1 MILFAPARKESAF
14 CYDGPG
20 ERPSSTSLDRF
31 HGRQV
36 FVREIQELTGVRV
49 RDLRNLVAVLPNSFP
64 PLPLVRD
71 ARCRTEIHAQDF
83 VLNQKKANFAHRIK
97 RFERRA
103 IGLIR

>member
-1 MILFAPARKESAF
+1 MIPSTLARKESALG
-14 CYDGPG
+14 YDGPG
-20 ERPSSTSLDRF
+20 ERLSGAGLDRF

-36 FVREIQELTGVRV
+36 FVREVQKFAGVRV
-49 RDLRNLVAVLPNSFP
+49 RDLRNLVAVLPNGFP

-71 ARCRTEIHAQDF
+71 ARCRTEIRAQDF

-103 IGLIR
+103 VGLTR